1 MRNTHDSFL
10 PSKSLDYFLQL
21 TDTMN
26 YTKAAQILGIT
37 QPALTQQIKKLEER
51 VGAPLFYSV
60 GKRIYLS
67 DAGYT
72 LLEAIHKIYGIVD
85 QTTDQ
90 IQRSAQVSHGQIE
103 IGILS
108 SIEPDVFTEFGIS
121 HYKAYPD
128 VEISFH
134 ILTRSELWKRLEENR
149 IDIGII
155 YFPDST
161 HKKMNSYVKKTI
173 VHDELVYLGHYDSPK
188 TCVTLQDVANQSYV
202 SYPQNYYLSNIITQ
216 QFQRAMLDSPKSVA
230 HFTQSRS
237 LYRFAQLTN
246 LSTILPRSCVCAY
259 SHGKSKMQSMS
270 FNPRLEFELSFV
282 YRKGKERIPRILSL
296 LEEFDEFLKQKDYV
310 SRLTELNQIE

>member
-1 MRNTHDSFL
+1 MRNTRDSFL
-10 PSKSLDYFLQL
+10 PSKPLDYFLQL

-26 YTKAAQILGIT
+26 YTQASQILGIT

-51 VGAPLFYSV
+51 IGAPLFYSV
-60 GKRIYLS
+60 GKQLYLS

-72 LLEAIHKIYGIVD
+72 LLGAIHQIYEIVD

-90 IQRSAQVSHGQIE
+90 IQQSAKTSHGQID

-108 SIEPDVFTEFGIS
+108 LIEPDVFTEFGIS
-121 HYKAYPD
+121 HYKAYPN

-134 ILTRSELWKRLEENR
+134 ILTRNELWKRLEENR

-155 YFPDST
+155 YFPDSI
-161 HKKMNSYVKKTI
+161 HKRLHSYVKQTI
-173 VHDELVYLGHYDSPK
+173 LHDELVYLGHCNSK
-188 TCVTLQDVANQSYV
+188 SCVKLKEVADHPCV
-202 SYPQNYYLSNIITQ
+202 SYPQNYYLSNIINE
-216 QFQRAMLDSPKSVA
+216 QFRNAMLDPPKSVA

-259 SHGKSKMQSMS
+259 SHGQSQMQSVS
-270 FNPRLEFELSFV
+270 FNPQLEFELSFV

-296 LEEFDEFLKQKDYV
+296 LKEFDEFLKQKDYV